1 LGILDVGSS
10 GARVVEVSVPEIDE
24 RPSERSL
31 RPRGRRAAP
40 KSRLATA
47 LEPLAPAL
55 AATTAW
61 LSKHRLGAL
70 IAAASLAT
78 VAMLG
83 GGIALIQSAGAGAG
97 APGDD
102 DGSYSMLD
110 DPRPTSTAPAG
121 PSRFGPILPTPKP
134 GAATPTPTPPSPEAV
149 VEPPVV
155 DEPVVEPTPTTGPD
169 PDGPGRGNGPKK
181 PKG

>member
-1 LGILDVGSS
+1 M
-10 GARVVEVSVPEIDE
+10 PEFDE

-40 KSRLATA
+40 KSPLATA
-47 LEPLAPAL
+47 LESLAPAV

-83 GGIALIQSAGAGAG
+83 GGIALIQSAGTGAG
-97 APGDD
+97 ASEPGDD
-102 DGSYSMLD
+102 GGSYSMLD

-121 PSRFGPILPTPKP
+121 PSPFGPILPTPAP
-134 GAATPTPTPPSPEAV
+134 PSSTPTPTATPAPDEV
-149 VEPPVV
+149 VEPPVA
-155 DEPVVEPTPTTGPD
+155 DEPVVEPTPSPD
-169 PDGPGRGNGPKK
+169 TDETPGRGNGPKK

>member
-1 LGILDVGSS
+1 M
-10 GARVVEVSVPEIDE
+10 PEFDE

-40 KSRLATA
+40 KSPLATA
-47 LEPLAPAL
+47 LEPLAPAA

-61 LSKHRLGAL
+61 LSKHRVGAL
-70 IAAASLAT
+70 IAGASLAT

-83 GGIALIQSAGAGAG
+83 GGIALIQSAGAGPG
-97 APGDD
+97 ASDPGDD
-102 DGSYSMLD
+102 GGSYSMLD

-121 PSRFGPILPTPKP
+121 PSPFGPILPTPAP
-134 GAATPTPTPPSPEAV
+134 PSSTPTPTPTPAPDEV
-149 VEPPVV
+149 VEPPVA
-155 DEPVVEPTPTTGPD
+155 DEPVVEPTPSPD
-169 PDGPGRGNGPKK
+169 TDDPPGRGNGPKK

>member
-1 LGILDVGSS
+1 M
-10 GARVVEVSVPEIDE
+10 PEFDE
-24 RPSERSL
+24 RTSEQSL

-40 KSRLATA
+40 RSRFATA
-47 LEPLAPAL
+47 LEPLAPAV

-70 IAAASLAT
+70 ITAASLAT

-97 APGDD
+97 ASGDNR
-102 DGSYSMLD
+102 DGGDPYSMLD

-121 PSRFGPILPTPKP
+121 PSPFGPILPTSAPATP
-134 GAATPTPTPPSPEAV
+134 APTPTPTPTPAPGEV

-155 DEPVVEPTPTTGPD
+155 DEPIVEPTPTPD
-169 PDGPGRGNGPKK
+169 SEPGAGRGNGPKK

>member
-1 LGILDVGSS
+1 
-10 GARVVEVSVPEIDE
+10 VEVSVPEFDE
-24 RPSERSL
+24 RTSEQSL

-40 KSRLATA
+40 RSRVAIA
-47 LEPLAPAL
+47 LEPFAPAV

-97 APGDD
+97 ASGDNR
-102 DGSYSMLD
+102 DGGDPYSMLD

-121 PSRFGPILPTPKP
+121 PSPFGPILPTPAP
-134 GAATPTPTPPSPEAV
+134 RPATPTPTPTPTPSPDDAI
-149 VEPPVV
+149 EPPAV
-155 DEPVVEPTPTTGPD
+155 DEPVVEPEPTTEPD
-169 PDGPGRGNGPKK
+169 PPGRGNGPKK

>member
-1 LGILDVGSS
+1 
-10 GARVVEVSVPEIDE
+10 VEVSVPEFDE

-40 KSRLATA
+40 KSPLATA
-47 LEPLAPAL
+47 LEPLAPAV

-70 IAAASLAT
+70 IAGASLAT

-83 GGIALIQSAGAGAG
+83 GGIALIQAAGGGAGTSD
-97 APGDD
+97 PGDG

-121 PSRFGPILPTPKP
+121 PSSFGPILPTPAP
-134 GAATPTPTPPSPEAV
+134 PTSTPTPTPTPTPAPGDV
-149 VEPPVV
+149 VEPPVA
-155 DEPVVEPTPTTGPD
+155 DEPVVEPTPAPD
-169 PDGPGRGNGPKK
+169 TDEDPGRGNGPKK

>member
-1 LGILDVGSS
+1 
-10 GARVVEVSVPEIDE
+10 VEVSVPEFDE
-24 RPSERSL
+24 RPSEPSL

-40 KSRLATA
+40 KSSLATA
-47 LEPLAPAL
+47 LEPLAPAVV
-55 AATTAW
+55 ATTAW

-70 IAAASLAT
+70 IAAASVAT

-102 DGSYSMLD
+102 GDSYSMLD

-121 PSRFGPILPTPKP
+121 PSTFGPILPTPAP
-134 GAATPTPTPPSPEAV
+134 RSATPTPTPTPTPSPDDV
-149 VEPPVV
+149 VEQPV
-155 DEPVVEPTPTTGPD
+155 DEPVVEPAPSTEPEP
-169 PDGPGRGNGPKK
+169 PGRGNGPKK